1 MEITNKTL
9 AMFLVAAIAV
19 SLFGTIISL
28 NKLSSISTTG
38 YATSDTGT
46 ATVYVNSSTS
56 IFFYV
61 DAVNWGE
68 GYVNATP
75 GAPFNCTLNS
85 EGLRSAGCVRFTQVS
100 QGFVLENEGNTY
112 PTINLDS
119 DVNGSVMLGE
129 HWSYGGPLLLW
140 KVTAN
145 ETNSC
150 GGGGIP
156 APLASYIPA
165 NTTGAG
171 SLICPALEFANG
183 NDTLKIDVQ
192 VNIPYTVTT
201 GQKTAQFTAQ
211 AS

>member
-9 AMFLVAAIAV
+9 AMFLVGAIAV

-38 YATSDTGT
+38 YAASDQGT

-56 IFFYV
+56 IFFSI
-61 DAVNWGE
+61 DSVNWGE

-75 GAPFNCTLNS
+75 GAPFNCTLNT
-85 EGLRSAGCVRFTQVS
+85 EGLRSAGCVRFTAVS

-112 PTINLDS
+112 PAINLDS
-119 DVNGSVMLGE
+119 DVNGSQMFGE
-129 HWSYGGPLLLW
+129 HWTYGGPLLLW
-140 KVTAN
+140 RVTNN
-145 ETNSC
+145 ESSSC

-156 APLASYIPA
+156 AGLASYIPA
-165 NTTGAG
+165 NTTGIG

-183 NDTLKIDVQ
+183 NDTLLINVQ
-192 VNIPYTVTT
+192 VNIPYTVSA
-201 GQKTAQFTAQ
+201 GSKTAQFTAQ